1 MELRKLLP
9 EQGMPSIRIVPKP
22 SLKISPGKAGCKRGE
37 GSTGIEHATDINV
50 KTRCRLGALTAME
63 RFHTHTKGRDYNKMV
78 A

>member
-1 MELRKLLP
+1 QVMA
-9 EQGMPSIRIVPKP
+9 SIRIVPKP
-22 SLKISPGKAGCKRGE
+22 SLKSSPGEAGCERCE

-63 RFHTHTKGRDYNKMV
+63 RFHTDTKGHDHNRMV